1 MQHLRRT
8 ATAEE
13 LRAMDTVVDFDQP
26 EATCPACGTVFA
38 TTANRCPDCG
48 LRFA

>member
-1 MQHLRRT
+1 
-8 ATAEE
+8 
-13 LRAMDTVVDFDQP
+13 MDAVVDFDQA